1 MGNTAWKRRLLF
13 LCTAFGLLFL
23 AAALLF
29 AGAGLVR
36 AETGTAENY
45 RIAQEDAQYV
55 LYKGEEALHRSEQ
68 VSEVI
73 AALEEDRTETVCRI
87 TFSDI
92 DVGGETILLENG
104 GYILEG
110 SISGSAGMVGAV
122 IEFTGTD
129 LECRADISNE
139 GENASGCA
147 LKIAGSGTTAIASG
161 TLDGGSGIALRA
173 VSGNISLEGGALT
186 SACADSGFGT
196 LFVDGRGEN
205 GAAVEA
211 VSGSITN
218 TYGSSSARAVAAAGE
233 GYTVRLSGANVAFS
247 LSDNGGTLINNFGEG
262 SVILEKGTFSV
273 LNGIVLN
280 NAAGG
285 AVSVTGGTVSSENG
299 TAINNT
305 GSGSVSISQE
315 GAEQTIII
323 SAKTVGGTINCS
335 ASGEAS
341 LSVSGG
347 TIDNTSDTGSAIYA
361 NTSEKVDVSVSG
373 GEISAA
379 AIAVDY
385 SAAGELRIS
394 GGMIGSESVAVRS
407 SKNGANVAIE
417 GGDTIASETAV
428 YNALNGSITVSGGYL
443 FGETAICN
451 EYSGNIALQG
461 NPRIE
466 GIVDALGEELSFSSD
481 FSASVKIKADEST
494 MKNGFV
500 LAGTLG
506 SEAENIDFG
515 FVNGRAT
522 VYNGKLVYTIRI
534 RLDLG
539 GETVSVFASPDGTYP
554 SLNVSEA
561 QVKGFDTWWEY
572 DGKTVR
578 EGDAIVSDSSHTL
591 QMKKS
596 LKSADL
602 SNFADKITVKPGS
615 ELSLDGVTHDL
626 QQNENFAMTATWYKK
641 DGDGWKEIS
650 SGSSFPVAE
659 GTDAGEYKVT
669 VVCSYTEG
677 DETYTSTAEKTFTL
691 EIGGNGNG
699 NTTIIIVSVCAAV
712 VVIAGA
718 AVVIILV
725 KKRRN
730 RAE

>member
-23 AAALLF
+23 AAAFLF

-36 AETGTAENY
+36 AETGSAENY

-55 LYKGEEALHRSEQ
+55 LYKDEEALHRSEQ

-92 DVGGETILLENG
+92 DVGGETVLLENG

-122 IEFTGTD
+122 VEFTGTD

-147 LKIAGSGTTAIASG
+147 LKVAGSGTTAIASG

-205 GAAVEA
+205 GAGVEA

-218 TYGSSSARAVAAAGE
+218 TYGSSSARAVTAAGE
-233 GYTVRLSGANVAFS
+233 GYTVRFSGANVAFS
-247 LSDNGGTLINNFGEG
+247 LSGNGGTLINNLGEG
-262 SVILEKGTFSV
+262 SVILEKGTFRV

-285 AVSVTGGTVSSENG
+285 AVSVTGGTVSAENG

-315 GAEQTIII
+315 GAEQTKIT
-323 SAKTVGGTINCS
+323 SAKTAGGTINCS
-335 ASGEAS
+335 ASGEAT
-341 LSVSGG
+341 LSISGG
-347 TIDNTSDTGSAIYA
+347 NIDNTSDTGSAIYA
-361 NTSEKVDVSVSG
+361 NASEKVDIFISG
-373 GEISAA
+373 GEIFAMA
-379 AIAVDY
+379 TAVDY
-385 SAAGELRIS
+385 SATGELHVS
-394 GGMIGSESVAVRS
+394 GSMICAESVAIRS
-407 SKNGANVAIE
+407 SKNGAKVAIE
-417 GGDTIASETAV
+417 GGDIIASETAV
-428 YNALNGSITVSGGYL
+428 YNALNGSVTVSGGHL
-443 FGETAICN
+443 FGETAISN
-451 EYSGNIALQG
+451 EYSGKIALQG
-461 NPRIE
+461 NPQIE
-466 GIVDALGEELSFSSD
+466 GSVDALGEELSFSSD
-481 FSASVKIKADEST
+481 FSASVKVKADESV

-500 LAGTLG
+500 LAGTQG

-515 FVNGRAT
+515 FVNGRAA

-539 GETVSVFASPDGTYP
+539 GETVFVFASPDGTYP
-554 SLNVSEA
+554 SLNVSGA
-561 QVKGFDTWWEY
+561 QVKGFETWWEY
-572 DGKTVR
+572 EGKTVR

-602 SNFADKITVKPGS
+602 SNFSDKITVKPGA

-626 QQNENFAMTATWYKK
+626 QQNENFEMTATWYKK

-691 EIGGNGNG
+691 EISGNG
-699 NTTIIIVSVCAAV
+699 NTTIIIVCVCAAV

-718 AVVIILV
+718 AVAIILV
-725 KKRRN
+725 MKRRN
-730 RAE
+730 MTE